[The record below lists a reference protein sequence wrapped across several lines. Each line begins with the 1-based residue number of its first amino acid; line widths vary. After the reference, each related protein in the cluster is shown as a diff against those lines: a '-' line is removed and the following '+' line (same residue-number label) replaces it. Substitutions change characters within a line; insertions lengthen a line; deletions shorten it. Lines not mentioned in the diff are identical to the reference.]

1 MNNRLIRKKPNR
13 FLQGRNNYFSD
24 GGRSNLSKDP
34 NLFSNLLQNEQV
46 QKAVGTA
53 VGQIGGGLIGGGL
66 QSGIGNTISGLS
78 GLVSAIPGPVGT
90 IASAGL
96 GLVGGLT
103 NRMFG
108 SKMNDSNI
116 AKVEQNI
123 NQLNSFQSNASDYDT
138 LTSNYLSAPVGMT
151 FNNSYIG
158 KDGWFSNK
166 AKNKANDLRQQIN
179 TGNTWVQNS
188 LANNALNIQNQ
199 QMTNLLSNY
208 AAYGGNLYKDGGPT
222 FNPFTKTWFY
232 SNGKPMSKRRFDKNW
247 GGYTV
252 YTEDGYA
259 VNYTKNGREIGRRK
273 GTQTPSIT
281 GRTRNIQQ
289 QEYFNRD
296 REFTDSVKAISKRY
310 GLNPNLVA
318 SRMAREGID
327 YAIQDYNNSGGT
339 NLISNSNSEVYTKGP
354 LWGLDHITSN
364 IEDGSTRILEPWVQY
379 TPTLF
384 YNEKDQ
390 ETVSA
395 NFNKWSDAIS
405 GTAAEL
411 RGRRDRLRKKYPNL
425 NSRQLDAAASASFNL
440 GERGVERAIKNG
452 TYMNYA
458 PFITLHANGGPLMS
472 NGSIFDTGINYVGNG
487 GIHEENPYEGVPM
500 GIDEEGTPNLVE
512 EGEVIWNDY
521 VFSNRL
527 KVPKKVRQKY
537 KLGGNKKLTFADAA
551 LKLSKESE
559 ERPNDPISQRGLD
572 NSMNMLMQEQE
583 VIRQQ
588 TDPNKFAK
596 GGKFGRVYAGEIG
609 DPDPQFLDLVTGTDT
624 LNQGLGPINQPF
636 TWAPEYSSQQ
646 QESPVYTRKGIVLN
660 GYTSNPTVLPPGYTV
675 SDVINFQQ
683 PNRSNVQPSINNN
696 KKNTSTNTN
705 TTTDKKSNIPT
716 WMRYTPIYANGV
728 LSLTDALGL
737 TNQPNY
743 YEASQLQNAAI
754 NAANYTPT
762 RHTPIGNYLTYKPYD
777 INYGINNLNSALGLQ
792 RRALLNNIGSNRAQA
807 AAYLLASDNQYLGQI
822 GDLYKS
828 AEEYNQTQRQKVE
841 EFNRATN
848 SANAEGAMKA
858 AAANAEARE
867 KAQALYL
874 SGLEKA
880 SEIRQAERAQSAAAR
895 STNMSNFINSIA
907 DMGREN
913 FARNMIVDNPANY
926 YSINSDGTIDYKAP
940 FYDLPKEQQDY
951 IVGHATRN
959 SQTKANGGYLTI
971 KRKRK

>member
-13 FLQGRNNYFSD
+13 FLYGRNNYFD
-24 GGRSNLSKDP
+24 IGGTLPLKDAVGALDTIISYAGELQEFPELFEGTYRIGLDDHDVTTNYSKAVGDWFSQDIINFPPQPNLKAKISLPKRPQRPQPSSSPTEGIRTPELTQQHIVKTGNSNLSKDP

-66 QSGIGNTISGLS
+66 QTGVGNTISGLS
-78 GLVSAIPGPVGT
+78 GLASAIPGPVGT

-208 AAYGGNLYKDGGPT
+208 AAYGGQLYGKGGTIHIKPSKRGTFTAAATKHGMGVQEFASRVLANKDNYSPAMVKKANFARNASKWHDEGGP
-222 FNPFTKTWFY
+222 
-232 SNGKPMSKRRFDKNW
+232 
-247 GGYTV
+247 
-252 YTEDGYA
+252 
-259 VNYTKNGREIGRRK
+259 
-273 GTQTPSIT
+273 
-281 GRTRNIQQ
+281 
-289 QEYFNRD
+289 
-296 REFTDSVKAISKRY
+296 
-310 GLNPNLVA
+310 
-318 SRMAREGID
+318 
-327 YAIQDYNNSGGT
+327 
-339 NLISNSNSEVYTKGP
+339 LISN
-354 LWGLDHITSN
+354 
-364 IEDGSTRILEPWVQY
+364 
-379 TPTLF
+379 
-384 YNEKDQ
+384 
-390 ETVSA
+390 
-395 NFNKWSDAIS
+395 
-405 GTAAEL
+405 
-411 RGRRDRLRKKYPNL
+411 
-425 NSRQLDAAASASFNL
+425 
-440 GERGVERAIKNG
+440 
-452 TYMNYA
+452 
-458 PFITLHANGGPLMS
+458 GG
-472 NGSIFDTGINYVGNG
+472 IFDTGINYVGNG
-487 GIHEENPYEGVPM
+487 GTHEENPYEGVPM
-500 GIDEEGTPNLVE
+500 GVDEEGTPNLVE

-527 KVPKKVRQKY
+527 KVPKAVRKKY
-537 KLGGNKKLTFADAA
+537 KLGGNKNLTFADAA

-572 NSMNMLMQEQE
+572 SSMNMLMQEQE

-588 TDPNKFAK
+588 TDTNKFAK
-596 GGKFGRVYAGEIG
+596 GGKFGKLYAGEIG
-609 DPDPQFLDLVTGTDT
+609 DPYPQFLQNIPAYRKLQNPILPVSAELVYRGNLPKYPVTITRNQAEQAFAPFDKSQFTGDNQFKYRVELPSIGDAIKNRLNTPLIDDNTATDT
-624 LNQGLGPINQPF
+624 
-636 TWAPEYSSQQ
+636 
-646 QESPVYTRKGIVLN
+646 
-660 GYTSNPTVLPPGYTV
+660 
-675 SDVINFQQ
+675 
-683 PNRSNVQPSINNN
+683 
-696 KKNTSTNTN
+696 NTD
-705 TTTDKKSNIPT
+705 TTDKKSNIPT

-762 RHTPIGNYLTYKPYD
+762 RYTPIGNYLTYKPYD

-807 AAYLLASDNQYLGQI
+807 AAYLLASDNQYLDQI

-828 AEEYNQTQRQKVE
+828 AEEYNQAQRQKVE

-858 AAANAEARE
+858 AMANAEARE

-880 SEIRQAERAQSAAAR
+880 SEIRQAERAQSTAAR
-895 STNMSNFINSIA
+895 SANLSNFIQSIA

-959 SQTKANGGYLTI
+959 SQTKANGGYLTV
-971 KRKRK
+971 KRRRK

>member
-13 FLQGRNNYFSD
+13 FLQGRNNYFLI
-24 GGRSNLSKDP
+24 GGPFDWNDAYSNDNLPLSWRLQQPPNIDSTSLIPEYYRPELELTAGIRTPELTQQHIVKTGNSNLSKDP
-34 NLFSNLLQNEQV
+34 NLFSKLLQNEQI

-78 GLVSAIPGPVGT
+78 GLASAIPGPAGA

-96 GLVGGLT
+96 GIVGGLT

-123 NQLNSFQSNASDYDT
+123 NQLNSFQSGASDYDT

-166 AKNKANDLRQQIN
+166 AKNKANDLRQQVN

-208 AAYGGNLYKDGGPT
+208 TAYGGQLYGKGGTIHIKPSKRGTFTAAATKHGMGVQEFASRVLANKDNYSPAMVKKANFARNASKWHAEGGP
-222 FNPFTKTWFY
+222 
-232 SNGKPMSKRRFDKNW
+232 
-247 GGYTV
+247 
-252 YTEDGYA
+252 
-259 VNYTKNGREIGRRK
+259 
-273 GTQTPSIT
+273 
-281 GRTRNIQQ
+281 
-289 QEYFNRD
+289 
-296 REFTDSVKAISKRY
+296 
-310 GLNPNLVA
+310 
-318 SRMAREGID
+318 
-327 YAIQDYNNSGGT
+327 
-339 NLISNSNSEVYTKGP
+339 LISN
-354 LWGLDHITSN
+354 
-364 IEDGSTRILEPWVQY
+364 
-379 TPTLF
+379 
-384 YNEKDQ
+384 
-390 ETVSA
+390 
-395 NFNKWSDAIS
+395 
-405 GTAAEL
+405 
-411 RGRRDRLRKKYPNL
+411 
-425 NSRQLDAAASASFNL
+425 
-440 GERGVERAIKNG
+440 
-452 TYMNYA
+452 
-458 PFITLHANGGPLMS
+458 GG
-472 NGSIFDTGINYVGNG
+472 IFDTGINYVGNG

-527 KVPKKVRQKY
+527 KVPKKVRKKY
-537 KLGGNKKLTFADAA
+537 KLGGNKNLTFADAA

-588 TDPNKFAK
+588 TDTNKFAQ
-596 GGKFGRVYAGEIG
+596 GGQPRW
-609 DPDPQFLDLVTGTDT
+609 LTSLVPEEFNTT
-624 LNQGLGPINQPF
+624 LSSLQQPYVNNYNVNSYQL
-636 TWAPEYSSQQ
+636 AN
-646 QESPVYTRKGIVLN
+646 GIVPPPSYVPVQSGFDQFTKNNYSPKFYLDDPIRN
-660 GYTSNPTVLPPGYTV
+660 SIRNRVEIPELQYSNPTL
-675 SDVINFQQ
+675 
-683 PNRSNVQPSINNN
+683 
-696 KKNTSTNTN
+696 STNTD
-705 TTTDKKSNIPT
+705 TTDKKSNIPT

-743 YEASQLQNAAI
+743 YEASQIQNAAI
-754 NAANYTPT
+754 NAANYIPT
-762 RHTPIGNYLTYKPYD
+762 RYTPIGNYLTYRPFD

-792 RRALLNNIGSNRAQA
+792 RRYILNNMSGNRASA
-807 AAYLLASDNQYLGQI
+807 AANLLASDNQYLGQI
-822 GDLYKS
+822 GDLYQK
-828 AEEYNQTQRQKVE
+828 AEEYNQAQRQKVE

-848 SANAEGAMKA
+848 SANAEGAMRA

-867 KAQALYL
+867 KAQSLYL

-895 STNMSNFINSIA
+895 SANLSNFINSIA
-907 DMGREN
+907 DVGREN
-913 FARNMIVDNPANY
+913 FARNMIVTDPSKY
-926 YSINSDGTIDYKAP
+926 YTINGDGSISYKP
-940 FYDLPKEQQDY
+940 QFYSLSEQEQQQ
-951 IVGHATRN
+951 V
-959 SQTKANGGYLTI
+959 SQDAARRSQKANGGYLTI
-971 KRKRK
+971 KRRRK

>member
-13 FLQGRNNYFSD
+13 FLQGRNNYFQT
-24 GGRSNLSKDP
+24 GGGILKPNFTLQFNPLDYRLPINTASIPDNLDVTQGIRTPELTQQHIVKTGNSNLSKDP
-34 NLFSNLLQNEQV
+34 NSFSKLLQNEQI

-53 VGQIGGGLIGGGL
+53 VGQIGGNIIGGGL
-66 QSGIGNTISGLS
+66 QSGVGNTISGLS
-78 GLVSAIPGPVGT
+78 GLTSAIPGPVGT

-151 FNNSYIG
+151 FDNDYIG

-166 AKNKANDLRQQIN
+166 AKNKANDLRQQVN
-179 TGNTWVQNS
+179 TGNAWVQSS

-208 AAYGGNLYKDGGPT
+208 AAYGGQLYGKGGT
-222 FNPFTKTWFY
+222 IHI
-232 SNGKPMSKRRFDKNW
+232 KPSKRGTF
-247 GGYTV
+247 T
-252 YTEDGYA
+252 A
-259 VNYTKNGREIGRRK
+259 AATKHGMGV
-273 GTQTPSIT
+273 
-281 GRTRNIQQ
+281 
-289 QEYFNRD
+289 QEF
-296 REFTDSVKAISKRY
+296 
-310 GLNPNLVA
+310 A
-318 SRMAREGID
+318 SRVLA
-327 YAIQDYNNSGGT
+327 N
-339 NLISNSNSEVYTKGP
+339 
-354 LWGLDHITSN
+354 
-364 IEDGSTRILEPWVQY
+364 
-379 TPTLF
+379 
-384 YNEKDQ
+384 KDNYSPAM
-390 ETVSA
+390 VKKA
-395 NFNKWSDAIS
+395 NFARNASKWH
-405 GTAAEL
+405 AE
-411 RGRRDRLRKKYPNL
+411 
-425 NSRQLDAAASASFNL
+425 
-440 GERGVERAIKNG
+440 
-452 TYMNYA
+452 
-458 PFITLHANGGPLMS
+458 GGPLMS
-472 NGSIFDTGINYVGNG
+472 NGGIFDTGINYVGNG
-487 GIHEENPYEGVPM
+487 GLHEENPYEGVPM
-500 GIDEEGTPNLVE
+500 GVDEEGTPNLVE

-527 KVPKKVRQKY
+527 KVPKKVRKKY
-537 KLGGNKKLTFADAA
+537 KLGGNKNLTFADAA

-572 NSMNMLMQEQE
+572 SNMNMLMQEQE

-588 TDPNKFAK
+588 TDTNKFAK

-609 DPDPQFLDLVTGTDT
+609 DPKPQFLNLVTGTDI

-646 QESPVYTRKGIVLN
+646 QESPVYTGKGIVLN

-696 KKNTSTNTN
+696 KNNTSTSTN

-762 RHTPIGNYLTYKPYD
+762 RYTTIGNYLTYKPFD
-777 INYGINNLNSALGLQ
+777 VNYGINNLNSALGLQ

-807 AAYLLASDNQYLGQI
+807 AAYLLASDNQYLDQI

-828 AEEYNQTQRQKVE
+828 AEEYNQAQRQKVE

-848 SANAEGAMKA
+848 SANSEGAMKA
-858 AAANAEARE
+858 AMANAEARE
-867 KAQALYL
+867 KAQQIYL
-874 SGLEKA
+874 AGLEKA

-895 STNMSNFINSIA
+895 SANLSNFIQSIA

-940 FYDLPKEQQDY
+940 FYNLPKEQQDY

>member
-13 FLQGRNNYFSD
+13 FLQGRNNYFLI
-24 GGRSNLSKDP
+24 GGPFDWNDAYSNDNLPLSWRLQQPPNIDSTSLIPEYYRPELELTAGIRTPELTQQHIVKTGNSNLSKDP
-34 NLFSNLLQNEQV
+34 NLFSKLLQNEQI

-78 GLVSAIPGPVGT
+78 GLASAIPGPAGA

-96 GLVGGLT
+96 GIVGGLT

-123 NQLNSFQSNASDYDT
+123 NQLNSFQSGASDYDT

-179 TGNTWVQNS
+179 TGNTWVQSS

-208 AAYGGNLYKDGGPT
+208 AAYGGQLYGKGGTIHIKPSKRGTFTAAATKHGMGVQEFASRVLANKDNYSPAMVKKANFARNASKWHAEGGP
-222 FNPFTKTWFY
+222 
-232 SNGKPMSKRRFDKNW
+232 
-247 GGYTV
+247 
-252 YTEDGYA
+252 
-259 VNYTKNGREIGRRK
+259 
-273 GTQTPSIT
+273 
-281 GRTRNIQQ
+281 
-289 QEYFNRD
+289 
-296 REFTDSVKAISKRY
+296 
-310 GLNPNLVA
+310 
-318 SRMAREGID
+318 
-327 YAIQDYNNSGGT
+327 
-339 NLISNSNSEVYTKGP
+339 LISN
-354 LWGLDHITSN
+354 
-364 IEDGSTRILEPWVQY
+364 
-379 TPTLF
+379 
-384 YNEKDQ
+384 
-390 ETVSA
+390 
-395 NFNKWSDAIS
+395 
-405 GTAAEL
+405 
-411 RGRRDRLRKKYPNL
+411 
-425 NSRQLDAAASASFNL
+425 
-440 GERGVERAIKNG
+440 
-452 TYMNYA
+452 
-458 PFITLHANGGPLMS
+458 GG
-472 NGSIFDTGINYVGNG
+472 IFDTGINYVGNG

-527 KVPKKVRQKY
+527 KVPKKVRKKY
-537 KLGGNKKLTFADAA
+537 KLGGNKNLTFADAA

-588 TDPNKFAK
+588 TDTNKFAQ
-596 GGKFGRVYAGEIG
+596 GGQPRWLTSLVPEKFNTALSSLQQPYVNNYNVNSYQLANGIIPPPSYVPTQSGFDQFTKINNHSPKFYLSDPIRDSIRNRVEI
-609 DPDPQFLDLVTGTDT
+609 PKLQ
-624 LNQGLGPINQPF
+624 
-636 TWAPEYSSQQ
+636 Y
-646 QESPVYTRKGIVLN
+646 
-660 GYTSNPTVLPPGYTV
+660 SNPTL
-675 SDVINFQQ
+675 
-683 PNRSNVQPSINNN
+683 
-696 KKNTSTNTN
+696 STNTD
-705 TTTDKKSNIPT
+705 TTDKKSNIPT

-743 YEASQLQNAAI
+743 YEASQLQDAAI

-762 RHTPIGNYLTYKPYD
+762 RYTPIGNYLTYRPFD

-792 RRALLNNIGSNRAQA
+792 RRYILNNISGNRASA
-807 AAYLLASDNQYLGQI
+807 AANLLASDNQYLGQI
-822 GDLYKS
+822 GDLYQK
-828 AEEYNQTQRQKVE
+828 AEEYNQAQRQKVE

-848 SANAEGAMKA
+848 SANAEGAMRA
-858 AAANAEARE
+858 AAANAEAMS
-867 KAQALYL
+867 KAQSLYL

-895 STNMSNFINSIA
+895 SANLSNFINSIA
-907 DMGREN
+907 DVGREN
-913 FARNMIVDNPANY
+913 FARNMIVTDPSKY
-926 YSINSDGTIDYKAP
+926 YTINGDGSISYKP
-940 FYDLPKEQQDY
+940 QFYSLSEQEQQQ
-951 IVGHATRN
+951 V
-959 SQTKANGGYLTI
+959 SQDAARRSQKANGGYLTI
-971 KRKRK
+971 KRRRK